1 MMGSGGMIVMD
12 EDTCM
17 VNVAKYFLGFLKQE
31 SCGKCVPCR
40 EGVAQMLNILERIT
54 RGEGERGD
62 IERLEVLAEVV
73 EGGSLCA
80 LGQTA
85 VNPVLSTIKYFR
97 GEYEEHIEKR
107 RCPAKECRGLFMY
120 EIDEEA
126 CTGCG
131 ICRKNCPE
139 DAIRGERKEVHVID
153 QEKCTKCGT
162 CFDKCPFTAIMKV

>member
-1 MMGSGGMIVMD
+1 
-12 EDTCM
+12 
-17 VNVAKYFLGFLKQE
+17 
-31 SCGKCVPCR
+31 
-40 EGVAQMLNILERIT
+40 MLNILERIT
-54 RGEGERGD
+54 RGDGERGD
-62 IERLEVLAEVV
+62 IERLELLAEVV

-97 GEYEEHIEKR
+97 GEYEEHIEQR

-162 CFDKCPFTAIMKV
+162 CFDKCPFTAVMKV